1 MEVILMREQT
11 GKLFPVYTRHADE
24 LEQLRDIA
32 DRIITRHADAPE
44 DEKTQAIRR
53 LRGRLEQVAGLLRNT
68 FGDVAY
74 VNNRDLDLVRKAA
87 EWLREHPK
95 APGA

>member
-1 MEVILMREQT
+1 MREQA
-11 GKLFPVYTRHADE
+11 GKLFPVYTKHANE
-24 LEQLRDIA
+24 LEQLRNIA
-32 DRIITRHADAPE
+32 DGILARHTEDPE

-53 LRGRLEQVAGLLRNT
+53 LRGRLEQVAGILRGA

-74 VNNRDLDLVRKAA
+74 VNSRDLDLVRKAA

>member
-1 MEVILMREQT
+1 MEGILMREQA
-11 GKLFPVYTRHADE
+11 GKLFPVYTRHAAE

-32 DRIITRHADAPE
+32 DEILSRHAKETE
-44 DEKTQAIRR
+44 DERTEAIRR
-53 LRGRLEQVAGLLRNT
+53 LRERLEQVAGILRNT

-74 VNNRDLDLVRKAA
+74 LSSRDLNLVRKAA

>member
-1 MEVILMREQT
+1 MEGILMREHA

-32 DRIITRHADAPE
+32 DRIITRHSATPE
-44 DEKTQAIRR
+44 DEKTQAIHR
-53 LRGRLEQVAGLLRNT
+53 LRGRLEQVASLLRNT

-74 VNNRDLDLVRKAA
+74 VSSRDLDLVRKAA
-87 EWLREHPK
+87 EWLREHPQ